1 MSWGDVGSWGETAWG
16 EDFASDP
23 LVAVVNDSIDTNAT
37 VTALLTVYT
46 TSVGQTTS
54 GDTNSTVNV
63 GLLKTLTAVTQESTD
78 TNNTANV
85 SLNVYTVASSQTST
99 DTNATVNVLS
109 ARNLTAIN
117 QESVDTNSTATAL
130 LTVFLTP
137 VTQVSIDTQYSTYAA
152 YLGINYH
159 IDNKAI
165 STYTN
170 FNFTGACIFNGKTL
184 LINNGGLFEYGGT
197 SDNGTAIAPSL
208 KTGKMCEI
216 MGRMGLGLERSNN
229 MKRIPASRISVS
241 CDKVSGSV
249 DLRLTED
256 NSAAISYNDAIVHDG
271 YATYDIPIG
280 RGTKFNFLQIELA
293 ANACTSLD
301 IESIEF
307 NPIELRRR
315 ER

>member
-1 MSWGDVGSWGETAWG
+1 M
-16 EDFASDP
+16 
-23 LVAVVNDSIDTNAT
+23 
-37 VTALLTVYT
+37 
-46 TSVGQTTS
+46 
-54 GDTNSTVNV
+54 
-63 GLLKTLTAVTQESTD
+63 
-78 TNNTANV
+78 
-85 SLNVYTVASSQTST
+85 
-99 DTNATVNVLS
+99 
-109 ARNLTAIN
+109 
-117 QESVDTNSTATAL
+117 
-130 LTVFLTP
+130 
-137 VTQVSIDTQYSTYAA
+137 
-152 YLGINYH
+152 
-159 IDNKAI
+159 
-165 STYTN
+165 
-170 FNFTGACIFNGKTL
+170 
-184 LINNGGLFEYGGT
+184 FEYGGT